1 MILRHLHT
9 LKPYLAEDGAGGG
22 AGTPETPPT
31 QTNSGDNPA
40 PNPVEIDYDKIAQI
54 IEGKQRASED
64 AVLKGYFKE
73 QGLSADEMQ
82 SAINSYKETKAKNT
96 PDIGAITRERDEAVQ
111 KALKSE
117 IRATAYGIA
126 DELGLTAKEMPYV
139 IKLADLNAVVEDG
152 SINVDKLKESINT
165 VLEELPQL
173 KPSKEQQTGFKGK
186 VGSDGGDKI
195 SDKEQMMRKAMGL

>member
-9 LKPYLAEDGAGGG
+9 LRPYLDADGAGGG
-22 AGTPETPPT
+22 AETPETTPQET
-31 QTNSGDNPA
+31 NGGKNTATNS
-40 PNPVEIDYDKIAQI
+40 VEIDYDKIAQI

-73 QGLSADEMQ
+73 QGLSAEEMQ
-82 SAINSYKETKAKNT
+82 SAINTFKERKAENT
-96 PDIGAITRERDEAVQ
+96 PDISAITKERDEAVA

-152 SINVDKLKESINT
+152 SINVDKLKESINN

-173 KPSKEQQTGFKGK
+173 KPSKEQSTGFKGK
-186 VGSDGGDKI
+186 VGSDGGDTI